1 MTADLALSI
10 RGLAEPTRS
19 VPRAAPPVRDEGEAI
34 PPPAPVTPNPRLR
47 LDGTLGMVVIE
58 FRDSVGDVANT
69 IPSPRQIAAYR
80 AAVVA
85 DAPAPAGLRLEGSPA
100 VKPDAAS
107 ELPEPQRALPAREA
121 GSGEA

>member
-10 RGLAEPTRS
+10 RGLAEPTRT
-19 VPRAAPPVRDEGEAI
+19 VPRATPPVRDEGEAI
-34 PPPAPVTPNPRLR
+34 PPPAPMTPNPRLR

-85 DAPAPAGLRLEGSPA
+85 DAPAPAGLRLDGSSA
-100 VKPDAAS
+100 VERQAPP
-107 ELPEPQRALPAREA
+107 ELPEPQRPLPGREA
-121 GSGEA
+121 GSNQA

>member
-1 MTADLALSI
+1 MTADLALTL
-10 RGLAEPTRS
+10 RGLADPTRS

-58 FRDSVGDVANT
+58 FRDSAGDVANT

-85 DAPAPAGLRLEGSPA
+85 DAPAPAGMRLDESAA
-100 VKPDAAS
+100 VQRQATP
-107 ELPEPQRALPAREA
+107 ELPEPQRPLPGRGA
-121 GSGEA
+121 GGSQA

>member
-1 MTADLALSI
+1 MTADLALTL
-10 RGLAEPTRS
+10 RGLAEPTRM
-19 VPRAAPPVRDEGEAI
+19 VPRAAPPVRHEAEAI
-34 PPPAPVTPNPRLR
+34 PPQAPVTPNPRLR

-85 DAPAPAGLRLEGSPA
+85 DAPAPAGLRLDGSPA
-100 VKPDAAS
+100 VEREAAP
-107 ELPEPQRALPAREA
+107 ELPAPARPPTGREPG
-121 GSGEA
+121 GSQA